1 MHLSVCTKN
10 PDMKVTLDKSLGGL
24 GLSITGGSDN
34 QVKANNS
41 NIYITKVTLVLWHTP
56 RVTLNATPRLCPMEW
71 PIQMGSFALVIY
83 YWKSMARQL
92 QMVAIRKD

>member
-10 PDMKVTLDKSLGGL
+10 PDMKVTLGKSLGGL

-41 NIYITKVTLVLWHTP
+41 NIYITKVTLVL
-56 RVTLNATPRLCPMEW
+56 
-71 PIQMGSFALVIY
+71 
-83 YWKSMARQL
+83 
-92 QMVAIRKD
+92 